1 MTEGTNDL
9 IKYRISR
16 SLETFAE
23 AETMIK
29 NKFWNGRFAK

>member
-1 MTEGTNDL
+1 MIGNTDDL

-16 SLETFAE
+16 SLEPFQE

-29 NKFWNGRFAK
+29 NEYWKASVN